1 MKRNI
6 TGRMLAAAIGA
17 GLAAYALVAFAT
29 LKPGDR
35 APAFVAQASLGGNVY
50 QYSLADA
57 LKKGPVVLY
66 FFPAAYS
73 EGCSVEAHYFAEA
86 IPQFQAL
93 GATVIGV
100 SGDDIQTLAK
110 FSVQECQNKF
120 AVGSDD
126 TKKIMASYD
135 AVMPS
140 YPDFANRV
148 SYLIAPDGKIV
159 YQYKSLNPYAH
170 VNKVLGALQEWS
182 KGQAAK

>member
-1 MKRNI
+1 MSRSLVLAI
-6 TGRMLAAAIGA
+6 AIAAALPPLPARAALDFGEAAPPFVTQAALA
-17 GLAAYALVAFAT
+17 GKVYRFSIQEALA
-29 LKPGDR
+29 
-35 APAFVAQASLGGNVY
+35 
-50 QYSLADA
+50 
-57 LKKGPVVLY
+57 KGPVVLY
-66 FFPAAYS
+66 FFPAAFS
-73 EGCSVEAHYFAEA
+73 EGCSIEAHTFAESIQKFEA
-86 IPQFQAL
+86 FK
-93 GATVIGV
+93 ATVIGV

-126 TKKIMASYD
+126 TKKIMSAYD

-170 VNKVLGALQEWS
+170 VTKVLGALQEWT

>member
-1 MKRNI
+1 MHRSFV
-6 TGRMLAAAIGA
+6 LAMALAASLPVSAALDFGETAPPFVMQAAIG
-17 GLAAYALVAFAT
+17 GKVFSFSLPEAL
-29 LKPGDR
+29 
-35 APAFVAQASLGGNVY
+35 S
-50 QYSLADA
+50 
-57 LKKGPVVLY
+57 KGPVVLY
-66 FFPAAYS
+66 FFPAAFS
-73 EGCSVEAHYFAEA
+73 EGCSIEAHTFAES
-86 IPQFQAL
+86 IQKFDVL
-93 GATVIGV
+93 KATVIGV

>member
-1 MKRNI
+1 MNRP
-6 TGRMLAAAIGA
+6 L
-17 GLAAYALVAFAT
+17 ALVLA
-29 LKPGDR
+29 L
-35 APAFVAQASLGGNVY
+35 
-50 QYSLADA
+50 SLALPASAA
-57 LKKGPVVLY
+57 LDFGEAAPPFVTQAAVGGKIFSFSLPEALAKGPVVLY
-66 FFPAAYS
+66 FFPAAFS
-73 EGCSVEAHYFAEA
+73 EGCSIEAHTFAES
-86 IPQFQAL
+86 IQKFDAL
-93 GATVIGV
+93 KATVIGV

-126 TKKIMASYD
+126 TKKIMGAYD

-182 KGQAAK
+182 KGQTAK